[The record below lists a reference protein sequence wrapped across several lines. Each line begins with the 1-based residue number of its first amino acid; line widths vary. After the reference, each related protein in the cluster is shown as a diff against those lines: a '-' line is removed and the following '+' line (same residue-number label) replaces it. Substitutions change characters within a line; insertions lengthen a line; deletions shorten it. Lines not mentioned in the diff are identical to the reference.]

1 MSLLLAS
8 LLLTQGKEENCNL
21 YLQAL
26 SDGKLAMNSPSLV
39 RMHIANWDADVPTC
53 I

>member
-39 RMHIANWDADVPTC
+39 RMHIVYWHADVPTC